1 MKVSVVYAMMQDAD
15 AEEVLSTFPSVTAAF
30 AYGSGAVEQGGYNYS
45 DEKGGAELPMLDMV
59 FAVEDPV
66 QWHEEN
72 MRQNPG
78 YLSLFLSFSFYS
90 LRHHRRLIAIFSS
103 RRSLHYDDTYDGF
116 VCSLCSAAMGCTNV
130 VQCNDTHEEYT
141 FPE

>member
-78 YLSLFLSFSFYS
+78 YLSLSLSLSFFLSFFLFLLTSSSSSPYRHFLFS
-90 LRHHRRLIAIFSS
+90 QIITLR
-103 RRSLHYDDTYDGF
+103 
-116 VCSLCSAAMGCTNV
+116 
-130 VQCNDTHEEYT
+130 
-141 FPE
+141 